1 VGEAQL
7 VVFKLAGEQFAA
19 PIGRVREILRPVKA
33 TRMPRT
39 AGFVRGLF
47 NLRGQVL
54 PLLDLRLR
62 LGLRGAAAPA
72 PVAPVGAHAKDNKA
86 RVVVVEAAGEALGIQ
101 VDEVLEVL
109 RCREEDLQAPD
120 SVLEMPSSRS
130 LGSVLDLAGRLVLVL
145 DVDRLLDGA
154 VSEPALSGGEG
165 AVA

>member
-1 VGEAQL
+1 MAEAQL

-19 PIGRVREILRPVKA
+19 PITRVREILRPVKH

-54 PLLDLRLR
+54 PLLDLRAR
-62 LGLRGAAAPA
+62 LGLKAPSTGSGTSSGQ
-72 PVAPVGAHAKDNKA
+72 PGKDNRS

-109 RCREEDLQAPD
+109 RCQEEDLQSPR
-120 SVLEMPSSRS
+120 SVLDLPSSRS
-130 LGSVLDLAGRLVLVL
+130 LSSVLDQAGRLVLVL
-145 DVDRLLDGA
+145 DVDRLLDLA
-154 VSEPALSGGEG
+154 AEESLEGGLT
-165 AVA
+165 